1 MKTSHP
7 SLTEA
12 ERPHALRRAAA
23 EFLGTGLL
31 VTVVVGSGIAAQRLS
46 PDDVGLQLLEN
57 SLTTAL
63 GLTVLI
69 LMLGPVSGAH
79 FNPVVTVADWLLG
92 RSIGTGLPLRD
103 VAPYVLA
110 QIFGGIAGTLL
121 AGVMFDT
128 GPAFSSNDRVTGGH
142 LVGEVVATAG
152 LVLLIFALA
161 RTGKGSATAAAVG
174 AYIGAAYW
182 FTSSTSFAN
191 PAVTIARMF
200 TDTFAGI
207 APSSVAPFI
216 AAQLVGAA
224 IGLALLLALYPTA
237 ARTAGDVVVPQQL
250 ETQP

>member
-1 MKTSHP
+1 M
-7 SLTEA
+7 
-12 ERPHALRRAAA
+12 LRRAVA

-31 VTVVVGSGIAAQRLS
+31 VTIVVGSGIAAHRLS

-79 FNPVVTVADWLLG
+79 FNPVVTIADWLLG
-92 RSIGTGLPLRD
+92 RSLGTGLPLRD

-110 QIFGGIAGTLL
+110 QIVGGIAGTLL
-121 AGVMFDT
+121 AAVMFDT

-161 RTGKGSATAAAVG
+161 RTGKGTATAAAVG
-174 AYIGAAYW
+174 GYIGAAYW

-216 AAQLVGAA
+216 AAQLVGTA
-224 IGLALLLALYPTA
+224 IGLGLLLALYPTA
-237 ARTAGDVVVPQQL
+237 ARTADDIVVPQKL

>member
-1 MKTSHP
+1 M
-7 SLTEA
+7 
-12 ERPHALRRAAA
+12 LRRTAA

-31 VTVVVGSGIAAQRLS
+31 VTIVVGSGIAAQRLS

-79 FNPVVTVADWLLG
+79 FNPVVSIADWLLG
-92 RSIGTGLPLRD
+92 RRAGTGLPLRD
-103 VAPYVLA
+103 LTPYLLA
-110 QIFGGIAGTLL
+110 QVLGGIAGTFL
-121 AGVMFDT
+121 AGVMFDAA
-128 GPAFSSNDRVTGGH
+128 PALSSNDRATDGH

-161 RTGKGSATAAAVG
+161 RTGKGSTTAAAVG

-207 APSSVAPFI
+207 APASVAPFI

-224 IGLALLLALYPTA
+224 IGLGLLLALYPTA
-237 ARTAGDVVVPQQL
+237 ARTAGDVVLPQQL